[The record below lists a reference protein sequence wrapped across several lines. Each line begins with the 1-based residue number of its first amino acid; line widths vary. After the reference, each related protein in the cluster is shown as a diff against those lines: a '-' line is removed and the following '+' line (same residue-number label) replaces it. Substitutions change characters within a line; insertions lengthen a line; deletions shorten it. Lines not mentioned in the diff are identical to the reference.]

1 MSTSAV
7 AGASTVYVTV
17 NQAQNVDTPEV
28 TLNTDALQVEQCL
41 RYDNNIQ
48 TILRNTGTK
57 PVNISQA
64 TILIND
70 QVKNDFTV
78 LENQVVKPDRTTRIQ
93 FTETQEIQ
101 TYKITQP
108 QTGQTK
114 TICNIIQQPNEQTP
128 TPINHIHEGGDTTPQ
143 LQWGT
148 VGSASILP
156 TAAREEE
163 TFGTAPTGE
172 ICFGDQCDYRTGLAP
187 TSYDDDNYLTKR
199 YDVMNG
205 SIKTSE
211 IVLNKSETK
220 NFCIGNGCTEEKG
233 VDSGLYGEQENDR
246 MDGPIYVDDIVADG
260 SMCVGDNC

>member
-7 AGASTVYVTV
+7 AGASTVYMTV

-28 TLNTDALQVEQCL
+28 TLNTDSLQVEKCL
-41 RYDNNIQ
+41 RYEDKIQ

-70 QVKNDFTV
+70 QVKNNFKV
-78 LENQVVKPDRTTRIQ
+78 LKNQIIKPDRTTKIQ
-93 FTETQEIQ
+93 FTENQEIQ

-114 TICNIIQQPNEQTP
+114 TICNIIQQPDGQAP
-128 TPINHIHEGGDTTPQ
+128 TPINQIPEGGGQTASLAYGTT
-143 LQWGT
+143 GT
-148 VGSASILP
+148 PAILP
-156 TAAREEE
+156 TTARQTEP
-163 TFGTAPTGE
+163 FSPTGS
-172 ICFGDQCDYRTGLAP
+172 ICFGNQCDYRTGLAP
-187 TSYDDDNYLTKR
+187 TSYDDDGYLTKR

-220 NFCIGNGCTEEKG
+220 DFCIGSKCGDRDG
-233 VDSGLYGEQENDR
+233 DDSGIYGEQENDR
-246 MDGPIYVDDIVADG
+246 MDGPVFVDDIVADG